1 MMRRG
6 TIWYLATGIAVA
18 SVSFYL
24 VPSSEQGI
32 FTAFDAIR
40 DALIVLFLWPLVFPP
55 SKLFRRRPGTPQE
68 HNEVAAAV
76 APRACGPTAVPGT
89 RRSADLRIAPRTT
102 RAKTPRP
109 TLLPYQVAEQARRDG

>member
-1 MMRRG
+1 MRRG
-6 TIWYLATGIAVA
+6 TAWYLATGIAVA

-32 FTAFDAIR
+32 ITAFDAIR

-68 HNEVAAAV
+68 DTPQEDTPQEDTSQEDNEVAGAV
-76 APRACGPTAVPGT
+76 APRAHGPTAAPGT

-102 RAKTPRP
+102 RAKAPR
-109 TLLPYQVAEQARRDG
+109 

>member
-1 MMRRG
+1 MRRG
-6 TIWYLATGIAVA
+6 TAWYLATGIAVA

-32 FTAFDAIR
+32 ITAFDAIR

-68 HNEVAAAV
+68 DTPQEDNEVAGAV
-76 APRACGPTAVPGT
+76 APRAHGPTAAPGT
-89 RRSADLRIAPRTT
+89 RRSADLRIPPRTT
-102 RAKTPRP
+102 RAKAPRP
-109 TLLPYQVAEQARRDG
+109 TLLPYQ